1 MNFGIYE
8 GTENYFDDPACPVNA
23 FFTSPETYH
32 EAPQGGESID
42 DLMNRQV
49 TSAIATELLGMKSE
63 ELDEMITDKIHKAE
77 LVGSDNERVVIPV
90 FTTA

>member
-1 MNFGIYE
+1 MACIE
-8 GTENYFDDPACPVNA
+8 ACSEAIENLPI
-23 FFTSPETYH
+23 
-32 EAPQGGESID
+32 ESFINID

-49 TSAIATELLGMKSE
+49 TSAIATELLGMKNE
-63 ELDEMITDKIHKAE
+63 ELDDMITDRIHKAE